1 MRKLLKIMTFSFTAA
16 CLILF
21 IAFLAC
27 NIKPIDLKAK
37 AAELKEYCVK
47 NGYNTDYAILVDYS
61 RFSLQKRL
69 FVYDFNQEKVILKTI
84 SGHGS
89 GGDSTLLM
97 ADFSNVS
104 GSHCS
109 SLGHYKISRER
120 KMYNRPCPAFEV
132 DGLDK
137 TNSNARSRGILI
149 HPSVGP
155 LSWGCVTLPFCE
167 YYKLSKLL
175 HSLPQN
181 VIMWVYE

>member
-97 ADFSNVS
+97 ADFSHVS
-104 GSHCS
+104 GSH
-109 SLGHYKISRER
+109 
-120 KMYNRPCPAFEV
+120 
-132 DGLDK
+132 
-137 TNSNARSRGILI
+137 
-149 HPSVGP
+149 
-155 LSWGCVTLPFCE
+155 
-167 YYKLSKLL
+167 
-175 HSLPQN
+175 
-181 VIMWVYE
+181 